1 MSDEQKMTEI
11 TPLTENLRHK
21 FAAEEGFSVVNALGE
36 TTLELPA
43 TRMIEV
49 LTVLRDDKS
58 FAFSQLI
65 DLAGVDYLGYAKHA
79 GKRFAVVYHLL
90 SLFHNNRLRVRVFCR
105 DDGFP
110 LLDSTTSIW
119 PAAGW
124 CLNGR
129 PLICLASLF
138 AVTRIYGA
146 FLRTTVLSVIL
157 FARIFPFPVMW
168 KCATIRKD
176 GGWYMSR
183 SA

>member
-79 GKRFAVVYHLL
+79 GKAICGGLSPVV
-90 SLFHNNRLRVRVFCR
+90 
-105 DDGFP
+105 
-110 LLDSTTSIW
+110 
-119 PAAGW
+119 
-124 CLNGR
+124 
-129 PLICLASLF
+129 
-138 AVTRIYGA
+138 A
-146 FLRTTVLSVIL
+146 FS
-157 FARIFPFPVMW
+157 
-168 KCATIRKD
+168 
-176 GGWYMSR
+176 
-183 SA
+183 

>member
-65 DLAGVDYLGYAKHA
+65 DLAGCGLFGLCQTC
-79 GKRFAVVYHLL
+79 GKAICGGLSPVV
-90 SLFHNNRLRVRVFCR
+90 
-105 DDGFP
+105 
-110 LLDSTTSIW
+110 
-119 PAAGW
+119 
-124 CLNGR
+124 
-129 PLICLASLF
+129 
-138 AVTRIYGA
+138 A
-146 FLRTTVLSVIL
+146 FS
-157 FARIFPFPVMW
+157 
-168 KCATIRKD
+168 
-176 GGWYMSR
+176 
-183 SA
+183 